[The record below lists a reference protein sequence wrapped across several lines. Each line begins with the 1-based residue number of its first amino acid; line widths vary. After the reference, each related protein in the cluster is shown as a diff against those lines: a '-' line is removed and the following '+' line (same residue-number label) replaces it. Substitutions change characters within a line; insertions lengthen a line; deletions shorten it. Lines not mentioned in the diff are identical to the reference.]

1 MLFENEG
8 SAKQSSP
15 RQVGQQK
22 GLPKYEVV
30 SNSPMLSVIDSL
42 SDVPAS
48 SNGRDFVGLRKS
60 VAKDLAE
67 ELDRCETEG
76 VGSPLL

>member
-1 MLFENEG
+1 
-8 SAKQSSP
+8 
-15 RQVGQQK
+15 
-22 GLPKYEVV
+22 VV
-30 SNSPMLSVIDSL
+30 SNSPTLLVTDSL

-48 SNGRDFVGLRKS
+48 SNGRDFVGLRKY
-60 VAKDLAE
+60 VPKALAE